1 MPQYLAPGVYV
12 EEVSFRPKTIE
23 GVGTTTA
30 GFIGPAR
37 YGPISGA
44 PPLLTSFA
52 DFERIYGGLD
62 DLKFSGG
69 GKVNYLAH
77 AVRSFFAE
85 GGTKLHVCRVFN
97 EEGDNFGLTGST
109 EIPTKHYGTASR
121 NETASSDMDFQLVA
135 RFPGAAGNMRVI
147 FTMEVG
153 NNAFISSSSRLT
165 RVSRYD
171 LVHIS
176 NISGNNRSNKGSGDG
191 LFIADH
197 DQATGDWKFVDSA
210 DASVSD
216 ISIGDLGA
224 NDEVRP
230 INLRAEA
237 APPRKTSDSF
247 YPAESFGE
255 FQPDPRSGM
264 ALTARF
270 TRNPAIRRDS
280 LTVPFALDDLNA
292 PENEAALTIIRGVFD
307 GKLGDLTKENPTI
320 RAKFTFEGGDD
331 GAQPTSTYYKGDAA
345 NFVDYLGIPD
355 ALSKNGLLALAG
367 IDEISMVA
375 APGHTDLDSEDDAHT
390 VKNSV
395 INHCEELRYRM
406 AILDT
411 PPNLLV
417 GGAQTYRN
425 ERSSEYAAMYY
436 PWIYVADP
444 RPGRGGQQLK
454 LPPSGFMAGIYARS
468 DTENAVFKA
477 PANEVVRT
485 ALDFEQHITKPQQ
498 EILNPQGV
506 NCLRFF
512 EGRGY
517 MVWGARTISD
527 DPEWKYLNLRRYFN
541 YLEFSIDRGT
551 QWAVFENNSAD
562 LWEKVRRTIEN
573 FLFNEWRRGG
583 LMGAKPEQAYFVR
596 CDRTTMTQNDIDNG
610 RLICLI
616 GVAAVRPAEF
626 VIFRIGQ
633 WTAGGNQ

>member
-30 GFIGPAR
+30 GFVGPAR
-37 YGPISGA
+37 FGPISGA

-62 DLKFSGG
+62 DLQFSGG
-69 GKVNYLAH
+69 RQVNYLAH
-77 AVRSFFAE
+77 AARAFFAE
-85 GGTKLHVCRVFN
+85 GGTKLYVSRVFN
-97 EEGDNFGLTGST
+97 EKGSDFGLGGST
-109 EIPTKHYGTASR
+109 QIPTSYYGKASR
-121 NETASSDMDFQLVA
+121 SDSASSDMSFQLVA
-135 RFPGAAGNMRVI
+135 RFPGAAGNMRVL
-147 FTMEVG
+147 FTLDVG
-153 NNAFISSSSRLT
+153 ENAYRPSAARLT
-165 RVSRYD
+165 RVNRYD

-176 NISGNNRSNKGSGDG
+176 TVSGGNRTNEGGGDG
-191 LFIADH
+191 LFIAAH
-197 DQATGDWKFVDSA
+197 DKATGDWKFVDAA
-210 DASVSD
+210 DSNVSD
-216 ISIGDLGA
+216 IAIGDLGS
-224 NDEVRP
+224 NNEVRP
-230 INLRAEA
+230 VSILVEVA
-237 APPRKTSDSF
+237 APRLASDAF
-247 YPAESFGE
+247 YPAESWGDY
-255 FQPDPRSGM
+255 QPDPRSSM
-264 ALTARF
+264 ALTNRF
-270 TRNPAIRRDS
+270 TRNPDVRRDA
-280 LTVPFALDDLNA
+280 LTVPFAIDDIGLSDDKG
-292 PENEAALTIIRGVFD
+292 ALTIARGLFE
-307 GKLGDLTKENPTI
+307 GKLSHLTEDNPEITAQFTLENGGDGDL
-320 RAKFTFEGGDD
+320 
-331 GAQPTSTYYKGDAA
+331 PTSKQYTGNAA
-345 NFVDYLGIPD
+345 DFIDYPDVPD
-355 ALSKNGLLALAG
+355 ALPKNGLLALAG

-375 APGHTDLDSEDDAHT
+375 APGHTDRQSEDQAHAI
-390 VKNSV
+390 KSSL
-395 INHCEELRYRM
+395 INHCVELRYRM

-417 GGAQTYRN
+417 GGAQSYRN

-436 PWIYVADP
+436 PWVYVADP

-454 LPPSGFMAGIYARS
+454 LPPSGFMAGIYARN

-485 ALDFEQHITKPQQ
+485 ALDFEQHITKAQQ
-498 EILNPQGV
+498 EVLNPQGI

-527 DPEWKYLNLRRYFN
+527 DPEWKYLSLRRYFN

-551 QWAVFENNSAD
+551 QWAVFENNSAE
-562 LWEKVRRTIEN
+562 LWQKVRRTIEN

-583 LMGAKPEQAYFVR
+583 LMGAKPEEAYFVR

-633 WTAGGNQ
+633 WTADSSQ